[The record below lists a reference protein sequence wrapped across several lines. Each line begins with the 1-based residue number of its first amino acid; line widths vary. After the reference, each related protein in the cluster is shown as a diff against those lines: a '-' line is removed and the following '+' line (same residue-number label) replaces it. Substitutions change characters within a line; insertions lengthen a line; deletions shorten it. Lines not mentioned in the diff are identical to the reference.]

1 MVENLNTG
9 FLVNGVIFEM
19 PQKILF
25 KPNFHTDFDFSWIVN
40 TW

>member
-19 PQKILF
+19 PQKNI
-25 KPNFHTDFDFSWIVN
+25 I
-40 TW
+40 